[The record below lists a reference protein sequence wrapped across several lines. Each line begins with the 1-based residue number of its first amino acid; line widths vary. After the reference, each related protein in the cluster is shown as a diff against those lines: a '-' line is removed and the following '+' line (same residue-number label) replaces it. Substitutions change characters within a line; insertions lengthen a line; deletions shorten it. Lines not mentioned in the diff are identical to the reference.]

1 MSLGLALSGGGVKGI
16 AHLGVLKYLE
26 EHNVSIDYILGVS
39 DIPRRLK

>member
-26 EHNVSIDYILGVS
+26 EHNVSIDYIITGKEFDS
-39 DIPRRLK
+39 KK